1 MKNVTKNVFW
11 KTLFM
16 SAVIALIG
24 GLSIQ
29 NANAGSLSSCADG
42 DNDLGSEPD
51 DPADV
56 VSRPPPPG
64 PPCPAK
70 LVARVVLAVVAWVE
84 VRGVAPVAVQVVL
97 EAEVVQLAGVEVPEE
112 VEVLLVRLVP
122 PAGCPLGR

>member
-1 MKNVTKNVFW
+1 VNQTTRLMLYHAHLHLVRH
-11 KTLFM
+11 
-16 SAVIALIG
+16 A
-24 GLSIQ
+24 
-29 NANAGSLSSCADG
+29 
-42 DNDLGSEPD
+42 
-51 DPADV
+51 
-56 VSRPPPPG
+56 RPI
-64 PPCPAK
+64 